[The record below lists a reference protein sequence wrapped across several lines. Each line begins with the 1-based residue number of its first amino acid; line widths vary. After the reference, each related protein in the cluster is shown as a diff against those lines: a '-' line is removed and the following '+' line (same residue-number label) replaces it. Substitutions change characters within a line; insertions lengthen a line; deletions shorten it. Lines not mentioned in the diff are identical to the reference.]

1 MPRRPDAGKALADGV
16 QDNRSVKRRKEPPQ
30 HSVDISEEAGVR
42 YLHFGSDWVQGA
54 MRIARPWSL
63 ELAYTREMMAGL
75 LLRDDLRWPGS
86 ALLVGLGAGS
96 LAKFIYR
103 NLPECRSTVVEINP
117 RVEFVARQYFRLP
130 DDPARLSV
138 VIGDGADY
146 MLAGDR
152 RFDYILVDGFDPDA
166 RAGVLDTLPFYQA
179 CRARLSDRGLLAVN
193 LLGRSKGFAAS
204 VERLEA
210 AFDGRV
216 AVFPSSDSGNTIA
229 FATGGEPVEITLEAL
244 RENALQLRKASGLD
258 LRSTISRLQL
268 AHPLPGG
275 VLRI

>member
-1 MPRRPDAGKALADGV
+1 MAPSGT
-16 QDNRSVKRRKEPPQ
+16 KRRTSTSRRDATRE

-75 LLRDDLRWPGS
+75 LLRDIAHWPRS

-117 RVEFVARQYFRLP
+117 QVEFIARQYFRLP
-130 DDPARLSV
+130 DDPPRLAV

-152 RFDYILVDGFDPDA
+152 HFDYILVDGFDADA
-166 RAGVLDTLPFYQA
+166 RAGALDTPPFYQA
-179 CRARLSDRGLLAVN
+179 CRARLSDQGLLCVN
-193 LLGRSKGFAAS
+193 LLGRNKGFAGS
-204 VERLEA
+204 VERIQA
-210 AFDGRV
+210 AFDDRT
-216 AVFPSSDSGNTIA
+216 AVFPSCDSGNTIA
-229 FATGGEPVEITLEAL
+229 FATAGDPVEITLEAL
-244 RENALQLRKASGLD
+244 RENALRLKKDSGLD
-258 LRSTISRLQL
+258 LLPTVSRLQL

>member
-1 MPRRPDAGKALADGV
+1 LKAQKAPRR
-16 QDNRSVKRRKEPPQ
+16 

-75 LLRDDLRWPGS
+75 LLRDIPHWPSS

-103 NLPECRSTVVEINP
+103 NLPECRTTVVEINTQ
-117 RVEFVARQYFRLP
+117 VELIARQYFRLP
-130 DDPARLSV
+130 DDPRRLTV

-146 MLAGDR
+146 MLAGGQH
-152 RFDYILVDGFDPDA
+152 FDYILVDGFDADA
-166 RAGVLDTLPFYQA
+166 RAGALDTLPFYQA
-179 CRARLSDRGLLAVN
+179 CRARLSDRGLLCVN
-193 LLGRSKGFAAS
+193 LLGRNKGFAGS
-204 VERLEA
+204 VERIRA
-210 AFDGRV
+210 AFDGRT
-216 AVFPSSDSGNTIA
+216 AIFPSCDSGNTIA
-229 FATGGEPVEITLEAL
+229 FATAGDDVEITLEAL
-244 RENALQLRKASGLD
+244 RENALRLKKASGLD
-258 LRSTISRLQL
+258 LLPTVSRLQL

-275 VLRI
+275 VLTI

>member
-1 MPRRPDAGKALADGV
+1 MKGRKQPPRHAVALV
-16 QDNRSVKRRKEPPQ
+16 

-75 LLRDDLRWPGS
+75 LLRDEMDWPRS

-117 RVEFVARQYFRLP
+117 RVELIARQYFRLP
-130 DDPARLSV
+130 DDPARLTV
-138 VIGDGADY
+138 VIADGADY

-152 RFDYILVDGFDPDA
+152 HFDYILIDGFDPDA
-166 RAGVLDTLPFYQA
+166 RAGILATLPFYLA
-179 CRARLSDRGLLAVN
+179 CRARLSDRGLLGVN

-204 VERLEA
+204 VERLEL

-229 FATGGEPVEITLEAL
+229 FATGGESVEITLEAMRESAL
-244 RENALQLRKASGLD
+244 RLKKTSGLD

>member
-1 MPRRPDAGKALADGV
+1 MKA
-16 QDNRSVKRRKEPPQ
+16 RKSPLRNEAAVE

-75 LLRDDLRWPGS
+75 LLRGDARWPRS

-103 NLPECRSTVVEINP
+103 NFPDCRSTVVEINP
-117 RVEFVARQYFRLP
+117 QVEHIARQYFRLP
-130 DDPARLSV
+130 DDPKRLTV

-146 MLAGDR
+146 MRTGER
-152 RFDYILVDGFDPDA
+152 RFDYILIDGFDADA
-166 RAGVLDTLPFYQA
+166 RAGLLDTLPFYQA
-179 CRARLSDRGLLAVN
+179 CRVRLSERGLLGVN
-193 LLGRSKGFAAS
+193 LLGRNKGFAGS
-204 VERLEA
+204 VERIRT
-210 AFDGRV
+210 AFDGR
-216 AVFPSSDSGNTIA
+216 AAIFPSCDSGNTIA
-229 FATGGEPVEITLEAL
+229 FATAGEAVEITLEAL
-244 RENALQLRKASGLD
+244 RENALRLKKASGLD
-258 LRSTISRLQL
+258 LLPTVSRLQL